1 MKLYSFSEF
10 LNEELDFLR
19 EAPDSRFDMR
29 ISKKVNCFSGE
40 HWFHSDLST
49 GIDEVYKIAGHDLF
63 NVIKEIEFIGN
74 TKKINDGLPA
84 LGYVATYTKSVLSAG
99 YNPKLMYNLPED
111 SLKLRKVNFY
121 KELNSMGSPYG
132 AKTVFKIEEVKKLS
146 FPIIAKAEASW
157 QSKGVKKFDTMEELV
172 ACEDKFD
179 LYQEAF
185 KIDKEYR
192 AIVFK
197 GKKDLT
203 PRLLTMSLRTPNND
217 KAKSLRVSESAAHT
231 ELANNES
238 SKFTWTAVDIFNG
251 CEHCP
256 DLAEVGKMIKD
267 VLAVSPDMN
276 VFALDIAVDTNGRH
290 WLIEANTQPGQNGI
304 TSHLMYLNLVDD
316 FYGLKITGEDID
328 KMKTSMYSAI
338 MSTQKYLIGF
348 TIPDC
353 LFMDP
358 AHWYGIPFP

>member
-1 MKLYSFSEF
+1 MKLHSFSEF
-10 LNEELDFLR
+10 LNEGLDFLR
-19 EAPDSRFDMR
+19 EAPNSRFDMR
-29 ISKKVNCFSGE
+29 ISNKVNCFSGE
-40 HWFHSDLST
+40 HWFTCDPLS

-63 NVIKEIEFIGN
+63 NVIKQIEFIGN
-74 TKKINDGLPA
+74 TKKINDNLPA
-84 LGYVATYTKSVLSAG
+84 LGYATTYTKSVLASG
-99 YNPKLMYNLPED
+99 YDPRLMYNLPKD
-111 SLKLRKVNFY
+111 SLKLRKINFY

-132 AKTVFKIEEVKKLS
+132 AKTVFKIEDVKKLS

-157 QSKGVKKFDTMEELV
+157 QSKGVKKFDTMEELIT
-172 ACEDKFD
+172 CEDKFD

-217 KAKSLRVSESAAHT
+217 KSKSLRVSENIEHDR
-231 ELANNES
+231 LVDNES
-238 SKFTWTAVDIFNG
+238 SKFLWTAVDIFNG
-251 CEHCP
+251 CENCP

-267 VLAVSPDMN
+267 VLAISPDMN
-276 VFALDIAVDTNGRH
+276 IFALDIAVDTDGKH

-316 FYGLKITGEDID
+316 FYGLKITGEDVD

-338 MSTQKYLIGF
+338 MATQKALLGY

-358 AHWYGIPFP
+358 AHWYGIPFS